1 MGMTLNVRGM
11 SCGHCVAAITSA
23 VSPLPGV
30 TEVTVDLER
39 GLVTVD
45 GTADGASVVAAI
57 EDTGYDVDRAA

>member
-23 VSPLPGV
+23 VAPLPGV
-30 TEVTVDLER
+30 TDVAVDLEN
-39 GLVTVD
+39 GLVTVE
-45 GTADGASVVAAI
+45 GTVDEASVVAAI